1 MVRRPVH
8 FLSAKTVKIHSN
20 PPMSDDSD
28 TEAPSNSQSD
38 RSRLG
43 TERQKAKI
51 LVVCPNS
58 VTGTQLR
65 QALKSIG
72 FVNVS
77 AAPSHVQ
84 ALERIKGR
92 PFTHVIFDAKASD
105 MPALEFVEAVLNVEE
120 TASLIAISEQPR
132 VDDVFG
138 LLRAGSR
145 GFLVPPFNTETIES
159 VVLRATEGP
168 ALSEAVLNAPDRNSA
183 FIAVVLNNLYKLSV
197 SMRQAREFP
206 TAAREVV
213 SYGFALR
220 ESMEMANLFAE
231 GSEEDVRDKIIEA
244 CINRAK
250 DAATRLGRLRK
261 KLKRERGIDD
271 GPAEKDEAE
280 AASPEQKAV

>member
-1 MVRRPVH
+1 MGEDLDSADRGSRPD
-8 FLSAKTVKIHSN
+8 KVKVG
-20 PPMSDDSD
+20 D
-28 TEAPSNSQSD
+28 
-38 RSRLG
+38 
-43 TERQKAKI
+43 ERQKAKI
-51 LVVCPNS
+51 LVVCPTG
-58 VTGTQLR
+58 VTGSQLR

-92 PFTHVIFDAKASD
+92 PFSHVVFDAKESD
-105 MPALEFVEAVLNVEE
+105 MPALEFVQAVLAVEE
-120 TASLIAISEQPR
+120 KATMIAISESPR

-138 LLRAGSR
+138 LLRAGAR
-145 GFLVPPFNTETIES
+145 GFLVPPFTTDTIES
-159 VVLRATEGP
+159 VILRASDGP

-183 FIAVVLNNLYKLSV
+183 FVAVVLNNLYKLSV

-231 GSEEDVRDKIIEA
+231 GTEEEMREKIVEA

-261 KLKRERGIDD
+261 KLKRERGIED
-271 GPAEKDEAE
+271 GAAEPAAD
-280 AASPEQKAV
+280 ASDQKAV